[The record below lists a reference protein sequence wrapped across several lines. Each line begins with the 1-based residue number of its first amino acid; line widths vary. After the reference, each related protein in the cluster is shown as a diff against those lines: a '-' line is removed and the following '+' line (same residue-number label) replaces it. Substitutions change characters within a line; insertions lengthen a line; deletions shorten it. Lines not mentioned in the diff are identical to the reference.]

1 MNTSSAQRGLCR
13 VLVLCGCTIGIAAAA
28 QSFPPGQVT
37 HRVWSKAKPGLAP
50 APVTDFS
57 ALISGVQNPS
67 SSGTLMLKKAVGKS
81 ECKLTAD
88 SDSKSASSAQGTAAS
103 AVWAQMVAI
112 DKQDPAPMDD
122 ALCTLRGIAAAITDQ
137 TDLDDAKKQ
146 IQAARDY
153 AVVKLA
159 SDATSL
165 NQVLH
170 GLDQF
175 SQAIPDSVCY
185 KTSDSS
191 KVLYQYPPL
200 IPLWRAGC
208 HADDQIENFFSQ
220 GGLLTA
226 GNAAKYEYNA
236 QQSASIINA
245 DLLTTTFQ
253 PGIQLVLAGSA
264 TSGSSGSL
272 STTTTST
279 TSAMLS
285 AVMPRAAA
293 TTGAATTTTSTSS
306 SDSVSTAV
314 SKLESGGDF
323 NLRIPLPLLA
333 AQKGPTSI
341 TGQLTPNIGFL
352 VNGLTSQNTI
362 TDSTQYSFNLPLE
375 LYGQLTSTTNAAT
388 PAVAFFDI
396 KPAGEFLSKTLA
408 QKLGPSVPTGMFL
421 GEAAIGVEFAKKVR
435 ISAQYVYGNASVY
448 QNSAS
453 TSTSGGTAATAT
465 PTQTVSGFHFAVSFA
480 TSSTGNTSK

>member
-13 VLVLCGCTIGIAAAA
+13 TLVLSGCTIGIAAAA

-37 HRVWSKAKPGLAP
+37 HRVWSKPEVEQVSPVRFSGMMYEIQKPQPKGRIFALEGGKPTCNLSAADDSENAGSAKGIA
-50 APVTDFS
+50 
-57 ALISGVQNPS
+57 
-67 SSGTLMLKKAVGKS
+67 K
-81 ECKLTAD
+81 
-88 SDSKSASSAQGTAAS
+88 
-103 AVWAQMVAI
+103 AVWAQMVAL
-112 DKQDPAPMDD
+112 DQENPAPEAT
-122 ALCTLRGIAAAITDQ
+122 ALCTARGVAKTITDTTDAESAKQLITAAKHAAEKQFAGDQNERSAILRLLNSLAAAIP
-137 TDLDDAKKQ
+137 AC
-146 IQAARDY
+146 Y
-153 AVVKLA
+153 E
-159 SDATSL
+159 SPATS
-165 NQVLH
+165 
-170 GLDQF
+170 G
-175 SQAIPDSVCY
+175 
-185 KTSDSS
+185 KT
-191 KVLYQYPPL
+191 QYEYPAW
-200 IPLWRAGC
+200 IPLWRPGC

-220 GGLLTA
+220 SGLLTA

-236 QQSASIINA
+236 QQSASVINA

-264 TSGSSGSL
+264 TSGSSGAL
-272 STTTTST
+272 NTTTTSST
-279 TSAMLS
+279 TSTSVHLT
-285 AVMPRAAA
+285 PHAAA
-293 TTGAATTTTSTSS
+293 TTGTATTTTSTSS
-306 SDSVSTAV
+306 SDSASTAV

-388 PAVAFFDI
+388 PAVAFFDV

-408 QKLGPSVPTGMFL
+408 QKLGPSVPTAMFL

-448 QNSAS
+448 QSSSS
-453 TSTSGGTAATAT
+453 TSTSGGTTSSTT
-465 PTQTVSGFHFAVSFA
+465 PTKSVSGFHLAVSFA
-480 TSSTGNTSK
+480 TSKQ